1 MAVAGRTGLA
11 HYSMSNRKWKLF
23 GNETQEK
30 DFIVTGGLLW
40 WKDFIVMGSYS
51 ILDNED
57 EIRLYSRDTK
67 LDNKFMKVVKVPAQV
82 LLINSLQD
90 QLITF
95 LSDAQVAIYTMNKV
109 DTGRE

>member
-1 MAVAGRTGLA
+1 MAT
-11 HYSMSNRKWKLF
+11 RKWKLF

-40 WKDFIVMGSYS
+40 WKDYLIMGCYS

-57 EIRLYSRDTK
+57 EIRLYPRECK
-67 LDNKFMKVVKVPAQV
+67 LDNKFAKFVRVTAQV
-82 LLINSLQD
+82 LLINNLQD

-95 LSDAQVAIYTMNKV
+95 LSDAQVAIYTMNKI
-109 DTGRE
+109 DSGTLFIYLLI